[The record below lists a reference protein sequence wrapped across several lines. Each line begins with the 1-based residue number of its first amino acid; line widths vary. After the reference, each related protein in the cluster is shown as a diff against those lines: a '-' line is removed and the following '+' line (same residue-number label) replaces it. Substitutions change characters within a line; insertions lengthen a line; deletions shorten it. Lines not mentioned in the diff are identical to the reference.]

1 MSKDLAS
8 PSEAEVPEQRQP
20 IPPEFQQ
27 WMKRLAAVQIKISD
41 VVFEQLIPWGS
52 RSFDTNEPELNQQW
66 QQLKARLNQQQP
78 IALARHKQQLL
89 WGCILNESASQ
100 PSYFACMIAE
110 PFDERAVQIVQLSLG
125 WLQTSMAIRAA
136 DQGRRSSQLLEII
149 GYTLSQQDVRTA
161 AQEWINRTL
170 KWLRE
175 QSDQPLPIALTLLK
189 HHKGSSTWW
198 VSSDQT
204 WVEKGS
210 APLQHALEL
219 ASRAVVEL
227 KEIQQ
232 GGWWALPL
240 VDQGEVYSILVLHQP
255 DVMQL
260 ELNEHAFDMLR
271 SSASL
276 VEPILRRWYVAEQSW
291 WSDSVDASKR
301 LRQRLFGT
309 GYYTWK
315 FTTVVTLV
323 VIAIITLLPVNQYV
337 TADVVVEGDARWVV
351 SAPTQ
356 GFLSE
361 VLVRP
366 GEPVNKGD
374 TLVRFDDRDL
384 RIEHQQ
390 YQSEVQQA
398 SDRLR
403 QAMAENDAATS
414 GLALL
419 ELKQSEARLA
429 LVQAKLSRLNITAP
443 MTGVVMSGDWMQQV
457 GAPIENGKQLFEIAK
472 AAGSRLALQIPDQDI
487 DEIRLNQQG
496 KFRLTSLP
504 DQTFTL
510 QIKQITPVANTD
522 SGKNT
527 FRVEAQ
533 PLTNITLSPG
543 MQGSAKV
550 IVGET
555 NLITRWSK
563 SLVDWLRIK
572 FWTLF

>member
-1 MSKDLAS
+1 MSKDPVSRL
-8 PSEAEVPEQRQP
+8 EAEISAQAQP
-20 IPPEFQQ
+20 IPPEFKQ
-27 WMKRLAAVQIKISD
+27 WIKRLAAVQITISD
-41 VVFEQLIPWGS
+41 VVFEQISPWGS
-52 RSFDTNEPELNQQW
+52 RNFAQNEQELSLQW
-66 QQLKARLNQQQP
+66 QQLKSRLNQQQP
-78 IALARHKQQLL
+78 VALARYKQHLL
-89 WGCILNESASQ
+89 WGCVLNDSATQ

-110 PFDERAVQIVQLSLG
+110 PFDERAIQIIQLSLG
-125 WLQTSMAIRAA
+125 WLQNSIAIRAA

-170 KWLRE
+170 QWLRE
-175 QSDQPLPIALTLLK
+175 QSDQPLPIALSLLK
-189 HHKGSSTWW
+189 HHRNSTTWW

-210 APLQHALEL
+210 APLQYALEL
-219 ASRAVVEL
+219 AARSVIEL

-240 VDQGEVYSILVLHQP
+240 VDQGEVHSILVLHQP

-260 ELNEHAFDMLR
+260 ELNDHAFDMLR

-276 VEPILRRWYVAEQSW
+276 AEPILRRWLIAEQSW
-291 WSDSVDASKR
+291 LANSVDASRRISRKI
-301 LRQRLFGT
+301 FGE

-315 FTTVVTLV
+315 FIALVILSVLALVTLV
-323 VIAIITLLPVNQYV
+323 PVNKYV
-337 TADVVVEGDARWVV
+337 SADTVVEGNARWVV

-366 GEPVNKGD
+366 GESVNKGD
-374 TLVRFDDRDL
+374 ILVRFDDRDL

-398 SDRLR
+398 NDRLR
-403 QAMAENDAATS
+403 QAMAENDAANS

-429 LVQAKLSRLNITAP
+429 LVQEKLSRLNITAP
-443 MTGVVMSGDWMQQV
+443 MTGIVMSGDWMQQV

-533 PLTNITLSPG
+533 PLTNIRLSPG

-563 SLVDWLRIK
+563 SLLDWLRIK